1 MQAEAESGRAEVEAL
16 RLLRVRLE
24 KEYALESIDRQAHIA
39 KLERTLADLRAD
51 AAMQEASIRRIEHEL
66 EQHLIRAPIDGRV
79 AQAGKLRVGSV
90 LQTAEVLGSIVPQ
103 GKVRAVAFFPVATV
117 GRVRAGQPARLR
129 LDGYPWTQYGTLAAK
144 VVAVGNEPID
154 GRVRVE
160 LVLVVASAPAIP
172 LGHGLSGTAEVG
184 IERASPAE
192 LVLRTVGKR
201 LTTMQSHLPAPIVEG
216 VP

>member
-1 MQAEAESGRAEVEAL
+1 
-16 RLLRVRLE
+16 
-24 KEYALESIDRQAHIA
+24 
-39 KLERTLADLRAD
+39 
-51 AAMQEASIRRIEHEL
+51 MQEASTRRIEHEL

-129 LDGYPWTQYGTLAAK
+129 LDGYPWTQYGTLAVT

-160 LVLVVASAPAIP
+160 LALVVASAPTIP
-172 LGHGLSGTAEVG
+172 LGHGLSGTAEVE

-201 LTTMQSHLPAPIVEG
+201 LTTLQSQSPAPVVEG
-216 VP
+216 IP